1 MTEDTV
7 VIPSN
12 KVESITLKKP
22 VTPFKEKLKSIKL
35 ILTFLFVS
43 LFVWLLKDGSI
54 GEVSFVNLIYVIVGS
69 YFVSNVG
76 TKFAGKK

>member
-12 KVESITLKKP
+12 KVESITLTNP
-22 VTPFKEKLKSIKL
+22 RTPFTEKLKSIKL
-35 ILTFLFVS
+35 GLTFLFVG

-54 GEVSFVNLIYVIVGS
+54 GEVSFVSLTTIIIVS
-69 YFVSNVG
+69 YFGGNIG